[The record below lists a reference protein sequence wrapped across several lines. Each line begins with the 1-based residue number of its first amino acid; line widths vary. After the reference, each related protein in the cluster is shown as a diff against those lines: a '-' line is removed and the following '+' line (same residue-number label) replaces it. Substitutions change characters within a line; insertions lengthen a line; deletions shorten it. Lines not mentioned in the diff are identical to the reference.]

1 MQTQPLSAPR
11 QRATAALTMVAEQY
25 GVSADLAALRAAG
38 DDWRDLAIAMLAE
51 ATAALL
57 LDVPPRP
64 GSVERRRHRPT
75 LQMPAP

>member
-1 MQTQPLSAPR
+1 
-11 QRATAALTMVAEQY
+11 MVAEQY

-57 LDVPPRP
+57 LDAAVRP